1 MPKRSSRKKAG
12 SSRHKA
18 ASPKVTSA
26 KGPQRLQRF
35 LAAAG
40 FGSRRQC
47 EELIQAGRVMVNGDV
62 QVKLGSTV
70 DAAIDKVHVDGVLL
84 RPQKKV
90 YYAVNKP
97 TGVVTTNR
105 DPHGRPR
112 VIDLVPKSER
122 IFPVGRLDRSS
133 EGLIL
138 LTNDGDLAQMLAHP
152 KFGVRKV
159 YRVTVAG
166 RVESETMRNMRKGV
180 YIAEGHVK
188 VEGAKILKAKS
199 KVTELE
205 IVLREGKNREIR
217 RILARLGHKVQTL
230 RRIAI
235 GPLRLGDVPS
245 GAYRLVSKDEVRKLY
260 AAAEASRNE
269 GETKLAA
276 KEAGRRPVAGNRK
289 RAAQRSAYESRSS
302 SPSTNRSAAKKTKR
316 GSRKEPEFNFSFESD
331 SDAAIGSV
339 IGGDSSSEDR
349 PQRGRAG
356 VKRSAK
362 KRTASKQGGSKRATS
377 KRSASAAGGRP
388 VKRKGKKKTTK
399 KKATPSSNS
408 ARRGAARVTKKTA
421 GKTAGKG
428 RRSKKTVGRKRK
440 R

>member
-1 MPKRSSRKKAG
+1 MPKRSTKSSS
-12 SSRHKA
+12 SSRRKQ
-18 ASPKVTSA
+18 SPPKTA
-26 KGPQRLQRF
+26 RKPTEAEGPQRLQRI

-47 EELIQAGRVMVNGDV
+47 EELIESGRVIVDDEIV
-62 QVKLGSTV
+62 SKLGATA
-70 DAAIDKVHVDGVLL
+70 DPKLAKIQVDGVLL
-84 RPQKKV
+84 RQQKKV

-122 IFPVGRLDRSS
+122 VFPVGRLDRSS

-152 KFGVRKV
+152 KYGVRKV

-166 RVESETMRNMRKGV
+166 RVETETMRSMRKGV

-205 IVLREGKNREIR
+205 ITLREGKNREIR

-235 GPLRLGDVPS
+235 GPLRLGEVPP
-245 GAYRLVSKDEVRKLY
+245 GAYRLVSKEEVRKLV
-260 AAAEASRNE
+260 AAAEASQNE
-269 GETKLAA
+269 GETRIAA
-276 KEAGRRPVAGNRK
+276 ASVARGKGTGASK
-289 RAAQRSAYESRSS
+289 RAAGRNAYESRSS
-302 SPSTNRSAAKKTKR
+302 SPSSNRPTVAKKTKGR
-316 GSRKEPEFNFSFESD
+316 SKKDSKLEFQFESFEER
-331 SDAAIGSV
+331 AAGSV
-339 IGGDSSSEDR
+339 IGGDPVEPSRSDR
-349 PQRGRAG
+349 RKSAKAKTTKRGSKTRSTGADRSTSARGSKAG
-356 VKRSAK
+356 AK
-362 KRTASKQGGSKRATS
+362 KRTATKGGK
-377 KRSASAAGGRP
+377 KRSG
-388 VKRKGKKKTTK
+388 TK
-399 KKATPSSNS
+399 KSSKSTDGRRGSGRGKAPSS
-408 ARRGAARVTKKTA
+408 A
-421 GKTAGKG
+421 GRA
-428 RRSKKTVGRKRK
+428 SKKSVGRKRK